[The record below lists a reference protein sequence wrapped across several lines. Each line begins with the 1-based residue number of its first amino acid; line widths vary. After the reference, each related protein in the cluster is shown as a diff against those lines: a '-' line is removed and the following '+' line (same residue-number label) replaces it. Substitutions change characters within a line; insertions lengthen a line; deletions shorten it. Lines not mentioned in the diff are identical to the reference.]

1 MGNVKSG
8 KSIEKKIKI
17 RIIYGALLCVCGLV
31 SAYVGGFITMNLEK
45 ILSSSCVLLVV
56 GLVTIIRNIR
66 ILKDEDALNK
76 MDIYE
81 SDERNRLIGLKSWS
95 YTGYI
100 MFLLLYLALMIAAVV
115 NELVMKTILA
125 IILCFVACLFITRFV
140 LKRVM

>member
-8 KSIEKKIKI
+8 KSIEKKIKF
-17 RIIYGALLCVCGLV
+17 RIIYGAWLFVFGIV
-31 SAYVGGFITMNLEK
+31 SAYVGEFTMMNLDK
-45 ILSSSCVLLVV
+45 ILSSSCVLLFV

-76 MDIYE
+76 LEIYE

-125 IILCFVACLFITRFV
+125 IVLCFVACLFITRFV

>member
-1 MGNVKSG
+1 MLNKKSG

-17 RIIYGALLCVCGLV
+17 RIIYGALLCVCGII
-31 SAYVGGFITMNLEK
+31 SACISEFVMTEFGKMLF
-45 ILSSSCVLLVV
+45 SSGVLLAV
-56 GLVTIIRNIR
+56 GLATIIRNVR

-115 NELVMKTILA
+115 NELVMKTILV
-125 IILCFVACLFITRFV
+125 IFLCFAACILVTRFV